1 MRIRALL
8 PDVTQWVEEPAG
20 GRDRGPAGLA
30 RAWVE
35 VLVRP
40 RRFFESGVAPGDQA
54 PGLVFAAGVVLIEE
68 AIRLSVV
75 PGASPTVAGQ
85 PLVARALV
93 LALAVVLIAPLTL
106 HLIAA
111 IQTLLL
117 IPFVADRAGIS
128 ETVQV
133 IAYAS
138 APCVLAGFPIP
149 LLRLACGLYGA
160 ALLAIGLAVVH
171 DASLPRAAVL
181 GAIPAALVFGY
192 GFRGFRAAAELLG
205 GAGTPTALI
214 GA

>member
-1 MRIRALL
+1 
-8 PDVTQWVEEPAG
+8 VTQWVEEPAG

-40 RRFFESGVAPGDQA
+40 RRFFRTGVAPGDQA
-54 PGLVFAAGVVLIEE
+54 PGLVFVAGIVLIEE
-68 AIRLSVV
+68 GIRLSVV
-75 PGASPTVAGQ
+75 PGAVPTVAGQ
-85 PLVARALV
+85 PFVSRALA

-106 HLIAA
+106 HLVAA

-128 ETVQV
+128 GTVQV

-138 APCVLAGFPIP
+138 APCVFAGVPIP
-149 LLRLACGLYGA
+149 LLRLTCGLYGA
-160 ALLAIGLAVVH
+160 VLLVVGLAVVH
-171 DASLPRAAVL
+171 EDSLPRAAIL
-181 GAIPAALVFGY
+181 GALPAAIVFGY

-205 GAGTPTALI
+205 EAGTLPL
-214 GA
+214 

>member
-1 MRIRALL
+1 MRTRALL

-40 RRFFESGVAPGDQA
+40 RRFFETGVAPGDQA

-68 AIRLSVV
+68 GTRIALV
-75 PGASPTVAGQ
+75 PRAVPTVAGQ
-85 PLVARALV
+85 PLVSRALA
-93 LALAVVLIAPLTL
+93 LALAVVLIAPLVL
-106 HLIAA
+106 HLVAA

-117 IPFVADRAGIS
+117 VPFVADRAGIS

-149 LLRLACGLYGA
+149 ALRLACCLYGA
-160 ALLAIGLAVVH
+160 VLLAVGLAVVH
-171 DASLPRAAVL
+171 DTSLPRAAVL
-181 GAIPAALVFGY
+181 GALPAAIVFGY
-192 GFRGFRAAAELLG
+192 GFRGFAAVA
-205 GAGTPTALI
+205 ALI
-214 GA
+214 GDGGILAASSV